1 MARNKGKSTVTVD
14 FSRVERI
21 ANLDPGEYRVT
32 VDSASLEE
40 GEKGQYIKLYY
51 KTEQG
56 KLQRDNLSL
65 SPKALWRL
73 ANFMEAIGL
82 ETADEVEL
90 DISTFIGETLGIE
103 TDTEEYNGKERSVV
117 IGYLTEKELGD
128 TDDEDDEE
136 TEEDDDDEDDEDE
149 LTPEDIEEMDDEELN
164 DAIEERDLPS
174 ALKSKSAKTKRK
186 AILKSLS
193 KV

>member
-90 DISTFIGETLGIE
+90 DISTFVGETLGIE

-128 TDDEDDEE
+128 TDDEDDDEDDEE
-136 TEEDDDDEDDEDE
+136 TEEDDEDE
-149 LTPEDIEEMDDEELN
+149 ITPEDVEEMDDEELN

>member
-128 TDDEDDEE
+128 DEGEDDEE
-136 TEEDDDDEDDEDE
+136 TEEDDDEGDEDE
-149 LTPEDIEEMDDEELN
+149 ITPEDVEEMDDEELN